1 MWQNFRDTRVGPPPR
16 AQEEAESEEKVGESD
31 DSEGFGLHHENDFGG
46 ACFACRMLAHRNV
59 TNMLAP
65 GMLFMLHSV
74 LLGDTAALG
83 GGRYDLST
91 VCSILCSLKLGYGH
105 PSESHHDRLQI
116 HVAHPQICRSFLDDT
131 EDLTHVALTRL
142 WKICEAVQAPEA
154 CLCGDIRDHFVTYSS
169 TFCLCLLSKK
179 WLPTNYH
186 STTVCLECNI
196 GLCAHCFDP
205 FYDNQ

>member
-1 MWQNFRDTRVGPPPR
+1 MLDHHHVHKRKPRVKKRLGRVTIVKDLVCITRTTLV
-16 AQEEAESEEKVGESD
+16 V
-31 DSEGFGLHHENDFGG
+31 H
-46 ACFACRMLAHRNV
+46 
-59 TNMLAP
+59 
-65 GMLFMLHSV
+65 V
-74 LLGDTAALG
+74 LLVECSHIEMLQICWPRECYLCCTVCYWGTQLQ
-83 GGRYDLST
+83 GGRYDLWT

-142 WKICEAVQAPEA
+142 WKICEAVHAPEA